1 MVKKRTK
8 RHGGM
13 IRAFGRPLGK
23 ATLALGESVGKDY
36 LQNKSAKISKGIYDD
51 ASLATNPGFL
61 MTGIKPMSAPNIK
74 IYDKENI
81 NSENSNPNIKI
92 NVNSNLYDNFGGRTK
107 IKCKT
112 KRKCKSKIKYKIR
125 KTRKNR
131 K

>member
-1 MVKKRTK
+1 MVKKRIK

-13 IRAFGRPLGK
+13 IRAIGRPLGK

-36 LQNKSAKISKGIYDD
+36 LQNKSVKVAKGIYEDS
-51 ASLATNPGFL
+51 SLASNPGFL
-61 MTGIKPMSAPNIK
+61 MTGTKPMSAPNIK

-81 NSENSNPNIKI
+81 NNNENVNPNIKI

-107 IKCKT
+107 
-112 KRKCKSKIKYKIR
+112 RKYKRR